1 MLLWWICQWLI
12 AHRCGLQNHLHSF
25 HRGMFKLN
33 VKFDAD
39 SLLYVPSHFKCDSHT
54 IHMLTHSV
62 VSITQSLVHHWLVQ
76 WSCHCSHM
84 HVPVHF
90 SLAAKL
96 HQCCAN
102 LLTMAGIF
110 ADRPHVYMCVY
121 VSVYKLWPFEII
133 LFFLLLYM
141 EGSIEGSQFNFNF
154 NSSFCYI
161 IWS

>member
-1 MLLWWICQWLI
+1 
-12 AHRCGLQNHLHSF
+12 
-25 HRGMFKLN
+25 
-33 VKFDAD
+33 
-39 SLLYVPSHFKCDSHT
+39 
-54 IHMLTHSV
+54 
-62 VSITQSLVHHWLVQ
+62 
-76 WSCHCSHM
+76 M

-96 HQCCAN
+96 HQCRAN

-161 IWS
+161 I